1 MARVK
6 QFDVITGSIANLSF
20 YTRKGSNQV
29 FVRTKGGATKSQI
42 KRRPEFANT
51 RRNNKE
57 FGGCSKMSKEIRM
70 SFFGLQ
76 QVADFNLAPALCSLV
91 KNIQKADLEGAWGE
105 RSIRLSAHKQ
115 YLVGFDFNRIVRF
128 DSVLRVPL
136 QWTINRETTLAT
148 INIPAFACSMGLNSP
163 NKYNLFRISAA
174 FGVATDYRLGERKYD
189 YEPVHDT
196 IGLGGKITSSN
207 WFSTQTTV
215 AEQVLELQL
224 KLNRPEITFNESD
237 TLILTVAIEFGAM
250 DAFGNPTP
258 VKGAGAGKILGV
270 G

>member
-1 MARVK
+1 M
-6 QFDVITGSIANLSF
+6 
-20 YTRKGSNQV
+20 
-29 FVRTKGGATKSQI
+29 
-42 KRRPEFANT
+42 
-51 RRNNKE
+51 
-57 FGGCSKMSKEIRM
+57 
-70 SFFGLQ
+70 
-76 QVADFNLAPALCSLV
+76 
-91 KNIQKADLEGAWGE
+91 EGEWGE

-148 INIPAFACSMGLNSP
+148 IIIPAFACSMGLNSP

-174 FGVATDYRLGERKYD
+174 FGVATDHRLGERKYD

-196 IGLGGKITSSN
+196 IGLGGKITSGN

-215 AEQVLELQL
+215 AEQKLELQL

-237 TLILTVAIEFGAM
+237 TLILTVAVEFGAL
-250 DAFGNPTP
+250 DAFGNPTA
-258 VKGAGAGKILGV
+258 VRGAGAGKILGV

>member
-42 KRRPEFANT
+42 KRRPEFANV

-57 FGGCSKMSKEIRM
+57 FGGCSKMSKEIRK

-76 QVADFNLAPALCSLV
+76 HVADYNLAPALCSLV
-91 KNIQKADLEGAWGE
+91 KNIQKADLEGAWRE
-105 RSIRLSAHKQ
+105 RSIYLSAHKQ

-136 QWTINRETTLAT
+136 LAT
-148 INIPAFACSMGLNSP
+148 IDRDHFLATIRIPSFVCSMGLVSP
-163 NKYNLFRISAA
+163 EKFNLFRISAK
-174 FGVATDYRLGERKYD
+174 FGVATDYRLGDRKYD
-189 YEPVHDT
+189 YEPMHDT
-196 IGLGGKITSSN
+196 VGLDGKMASTN
-207 WFSTQTTV
+207 WYSTKTTIP
-215 AEQVLELQL
+215 EQQLQIQ
-224 KLNRPEITFNESD
+224 LNLNQPGITFNESD
-237 TLILTVAIEFGAM
+237 SLILSVAIEFGIL
-250 DAFGNPTP
+250 DVFGNPTP
-258 VKGAGAGKILGV
+258 VKSAGAGKILGV

>member
-6 QFDVITGSIANLSF
+6 QFDVITGNIGNLSF

-57 FGGCSKMSKEIRM
+57 FGGCSKMSKAIRM
-70 SFFGLQ
+70 SFFGIP

-91 KNIQKADLEGAWGE
+91 KNIQKADIEGIWGE
-105 RSIRLSAHKQ
+105 RSIRLSAYKQ

-128 DSVLRVPL
+128 DSLLRVPF
-136 QWTINRETTLAT
+136 QSTIDRENCLA
-148 INIPAFACSMGLNSP
+148 IIQIPAFACSMGLNAP
-163 NKYNLFRISAA
+163 DKYNLFRISAA
-174 FGVATDYRLGERKYD
+174 LGVATDYRLGERKYD

-196 IGLGGKITSSN
+196 IGLDGRLASTS
-207 WFSTQTTV
+207 WYSTKTTV
-215 AEQVLELQL
+215 PEQQLQIQLNL
-224 KLNRPEITFNESD
+224 KRPEITFNESD
-237 TLILTVAIEFGAM
+237 TMILAVAIEFGVL

-258 VKGAGAGKILGV
+258 VRGAGAGKILGV

>member
-20 YTRKGSNQV
+20 YTRKGSSQV

-57 FGGCSKMSKEIRM
+57 FGGCSKMSKAIRM
-70 SFFGLQ
+70 SFFGLH
-76 QVADFNLAPALCSLV
+76 QVADFNLAPALCSVV
-91 KNIQKADLEGAWGE
+91 KNIQKADMEGEWGE
-105 RSIRLSAHKQ
+105 RSIRLSLHKQ
-115 YLVGFDFNRIVRF
+115 YLAGYDFNRTVRF

-136 QWTINRETTLAT
+136 QWSINRENTLAT
-148 INIPAFACSMGLNSP
+148 IDIPAFACSMGLNSP
-163 NKYNLFRISAA
+163 EKYNLFRISAA
-174 FGVATDYRLGERKYD
+174 FGVATDYRLGERKYG

-196 IGLGGKITSSN
+196 RGLDGKLVSTN
-207 WFSTQTTV
+207 WYSIKTTV
-215 AEQVLELQL
+215 PEQQLQIHL
-224 KLNRPEITFNESD
+224 SLNHPEITFNESD
-237 TLILTVAIEFGAM
+237 TLILSVAIEFGAL
-250 DAFGNPTP
+250 DVFGNPTP